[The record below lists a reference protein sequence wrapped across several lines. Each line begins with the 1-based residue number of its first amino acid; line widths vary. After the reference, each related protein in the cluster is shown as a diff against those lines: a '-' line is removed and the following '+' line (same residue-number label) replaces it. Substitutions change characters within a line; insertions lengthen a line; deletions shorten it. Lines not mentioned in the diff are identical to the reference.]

1 MMMKIMMTM
10 MMIMMNDD
18 DDALGS
24 NNVCICASLGMQAY
38 LYFAH
43 PVHHGFRSW
52 AFCVTCESQFW
63 MKVVLCT
70 LGSNNVC
77 ICASLG
83 TQAYLYV

>member
-38 LYFAH
+38 LYF
-43 PVHHGFRSW
+43 
-52 AFCVTCESQFW
+52 
-63 MKVVLCT
+63 
-70 LGSNNVC
+70 
-77 ICASLG
+77 
-83 TQAYLYV
+83 